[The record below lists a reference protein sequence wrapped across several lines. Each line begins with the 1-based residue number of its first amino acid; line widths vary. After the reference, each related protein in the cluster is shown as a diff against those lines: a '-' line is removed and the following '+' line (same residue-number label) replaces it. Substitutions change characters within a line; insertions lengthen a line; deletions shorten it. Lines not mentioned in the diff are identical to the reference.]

1 LVVALR
7 QAETEGRAMNVVT
20 WILQGLLAFAFL
32 ASGVVKIVQPRKE
45 LAPKMPYVED
55 FSDGAIKAIG
65 AVEVLGAIGVI
76 LPAATGIAPILTP
89 IAATGLALVMVGA
102 IIVHLRRK
110 EPQALPINLVLFA
123 LAALVAIL
131 RFGPYPL

>member
-1 LVVALR
+1 
-7 QAETEGRAMNVVT
+7 MNVVT
-20 WILQGLLAFAFL
+20 WILQGLLALMFL
-32 ASGVVKIVQPRKE
+32 ASGVVKLVQSRKE
-45 LAPKMPYVED
+45 LAPRMPYVED

-89 IAATGLALVMVGA
+89 IAATGLALIMVGA
-102 IIVHLRRK
+102 IIVHQRRNELR
-110 EPQALPINLVLFA
+110 QSLPINLALFA

-131 RFGPYPL
+131 RFGPYSL